1 MMKTVVK
8 SEDMDID
15 AQGVLTVLGAV
26 FTGSFIGGL
35 TALIKQAKKNTETE
49 VRLKNLEEERQ
60 DIKEIKD
67 TIIVIQINNAKYF
80 TIMEA
85 NQKHLASVAG
95 SVQRI
100 HTRLDEFQIKKT
112 GD

>member
-8 SEDMDID
+8 SEDMNID
-15 AQGVLTVLGAV
+15 AESVLAVLGTI

-35 TALIKQAKKNTETE
+35 TAIIKQAKKNTSVDEK
-49 VRLKNLEEERQ
+49 LKNLEEERQ
-60 DIKEIKD
+60 DIKDIKN
-67 TIIVIQINNAKYF
+67 TITSIQINNTKYF

-85 NQKHLASVAG
+85 NQTHLISVAG

-100 HTRLDEFQIKKT
+100 HKRLDDMQVIQK
-112 GD
+112 

>member
-15 AQGVLTVLGAV
+15 AQGVLAVLGAI

-35 TALIKQAKKNTETE
+35 TAVIKQAKKNTSTE
-49 VRLKNLEEERQ
+49 GRLKNLEEERQ
-60 DIKEIKD
+60 DIREIKVNI
-67 TIIVIQINNAKYF
+67 TEIQINNAKYF

-85 NQKHLASVAG
+85 NQKHLASVAD
-95 SVQRI
+95 SVKRI
-100 HTRLDEFQIKKT
+100 HKRLDKLPIKT
-112 GD
+112 IS